1 MAVGLR
7 LTKVNSTERRARSK
21 ARRGDLRPRVR
32 DRSESCVLLSSAQPE
47 ALLLLRPIERQG
59 ANEPAH
65 GDAGGDIAIG
75 DRSDDARRQERERRQ
90 EADVARDLLLAF
102 GDLPERL
109 NALFDQIV
117 DPGAGLGDRRQQ
129 SVPISRIETS
139 RCRPMDDALS
149 APGDRWRP
157 RDADRSYCVGASGD
171 ERFWA
176 QLRRCISRL
185 LWGSPQKHRF
195 PFP

>member
-1 MAVGLR
+1 MPAPQGDAR
-7 LTKVNSTERRARSK
+7 DKRRAE
-21 ARRGDLRPRVR
+21 AILGLAFE
-32 DRSESCVLLSSAQPE
+32 RSESCLLLNSAEPE

-65 GDAGGDIAIG
+65 GDAGRDIAIG

-117 DPGAGLGDRRQQ
+117 DPGAGLGDRR
-129 SVPISRIETS
+129 
-139 RCRPMDDALS
+139 
-149 APGDRWRP
+149 
-157 RDADRSYCVGASGD
+157 
-171 ERFWA
+171 
-176 QLRRCISRL
+176 
-185 LWGSPQKHRF
+185 
-195 PFP
+195 